1 MYGSLSKSNL
11 AFSSDN
17 MTGKG
22 VGALCLLFVITNA
35 MAYGYVFWTF
45 GDLMAFILC
54 RMHGEMKLYKTG

>member
-1 MYGSLSKSNL
+1 
-11 AFSSDN
+11 

>member
-1 MYGSLSKSNL
+1 
-11 AFSSDN
+11 

-22 VGALCLLFVITNA
+22 AGALCLLFVITNA
-35 MAYGYVFWTF
+35 MAYGYVRFWTF